1 MWKTVI
7 WPAFSMWIEF
17 HTDYGMVPLG
27 AMGNEG
33 DNFQLMYTVKWLK
46 QNDLAIGIMRNTMA
60 GNTMAQPLQGGQ
72 YVSCW
77 LEDPLE
83 VVLFVSTVEGS
94 VY

>member
-1 MWKTVI
+1 MWKTVT

-17 HTDYGMVPLG
+17 HMDYGMVPLG
-27 AMGNEG
+27 AMSNEG

-46 QNDLAIGIMRNTMA
+46 HSDLAVSIMRNTTA
-60 GNTMAQPLQGGQ
+60 GNTMAQSLQDGQ
-72 YVSCW
+72 YASRW

-83 VVLFVSTVEGS
+83 VVLFVITVEGS